1 MSTPVSDALAINKE
15 IVVHDLVPSSNGM
28 RTTQTVGR
36 VLRRDPSSGTTR
48 NQCQE
53 IEHGSW
59 RGVIAGCYRL
69 IAHAMVQRKH
79 KI

>member
-1 MSTPVSDALAINKE
+1 MSKPVEDALAINKE
-15 IVVHDLVPSSNGM
+15 IVH
-28 RTTQTVGR
+28 
-36 VLRRDPSSGTTR
+36 
-48 NQCQE
+48 E

-69 IAHAMVQRKH
+69 IAFAMVQRKR

>member
-15 IVVHDLVPSSNGM
+15 IV
-28 RTTQTVGR
+28 
-36 VLRRDPSSGTTR
+36 
-48 NQCQE
+48 QE